1 MRTVVRLNKWAN
13 AHTNFA
19 IDALRIA
26 TGLFLVYKGIQFATQ
41 TQYLVDILGPMGR
54 SLGASLFLVHY
65 VSMAHLCGGL
75 LIALGLLT
83 RLSLLIQ
90 LPILVGAVIVN
101 FIGVMDVSNL
111 LQATLV
117 LASALFFVFYGSG
130 QHSMDYSLKMN
141 V

>member
-1 MRTVVRLNKWAN
+1 MKTVVKLNKWAN

-41 TQYLVDILGPMGR
+41 TQYLVDILGPMGK
-54 SLGASLFLVHY
+54 SLGASLILVHY
-65 VSMAHLCGGL
+65 VAMTHLCGGL

-83 RLSLLIQ
+83 RISLLVQ
-90 LPILVGAVIVN
+90 LPILIGAVIVN
-101 FIGVMDVSNL
+101 FVGVMDVSNL
-111 LQATLV
+111 IQALLV
-117 LASALFFVFYGSG
+117 LTSALFFVFYGSG
-130 QHSMDYSLKMN
+130 KHSMDYSLKMN